1 MSTSMELNNEFLI
14 SKDEMLAIMSNSFHV
29 MALRYG
35 LHRLKN
41 LHDENGWTLAHYVFK
56 ASQDLSSHIAINFL
70 QNFIEHGFDL
80 NKPAINNKG
89 YLFSS
94 NLNLNHEAQQKVA
107 DNLNKHFNHLNALSS
122 NLEVIDF
129 YYLGNPTALHLLPFF
144 FEHIIKYTSDNI
156 DYYDEK
162 TKKKMKI
169 LDYAYYIYET
179 LEIDKTQDNF
189 GFTPFLYSL
198 HLNCDNYA
206 NYFLNK
212 KSRILNE
219 NLLTKINEVKL
230 LIRDKMSALSIDLIE
245 QLDEEEELLNIE
257 REKTH
262 LERSIVQPILKKD
275 NEKPHKI

>member
-1 MSTSMELNNEFLI
+1 MSTNIEVEKEFLI
-14 SKDEMLAIMSNSFHV
+14 SREEMLAIMSNSFHA

-35 LHRLKN
+35 MQQLKN

-70 QNFIEHGFDL
+70 QNFIEYGFDL

-89 YLFSS
+89 YFFSKKQATH
-94 NLNLNHEAQQKVA
+94 HEY
-107 DNLNKHFNHLNALSS
+107 DKHFEHLNSLTST
-122 NLEVIDF
+122 LQTTEH

-144 FEHIIKYTSDNI
+144 FEQLIKYTSDNL

-162 TKKKMKI
+162 TKTNMKI
-169 LDYAYYIYET
+169 LDYAYHMYET
-179 LEIDKTQDNF
+179 LEIDKTQDNL

-219 NLLTKINEVKL
+219 NLLGKINEVKL
-230 LIRDKMSALSIDLIE
+230 LIKDKMSALSIDLIE
-245 QLDEEEELLNIE
+245 QLDEEEDVLKIE
-257 REKTH
+257 KEKNYFEQTIIEPSYH
-262 LERSIVQPILKKD
+262 KG